1 MVCPFSGPV
10 YPRANGDQS
19 ADITRLCL
27 SDKRSIRCVSPNVAH
42 LRHAGMSAPWSLT
55 GAKRTSGKLCSTSVS
70 HNHAASQL
78 PYPRAD
84 SLPRSG
90 LVQDDVLRH

>member
-55 GAKRTSGKLCSTSVS
+55 GAKRTSGKLCSIITRPR
-70 HNHAASQL
+70 NFPIRGPT
-78 PYPRAD
+78 PYRVA
-84 SLPRSG
+84 
-90 LVQDDVLRH
+90 V